1 MIDFIVIARCIKVE
15 SLGWINVLHVF
26 LSVPTRIGTIIRIN
40 EFSLGTIYKCKE
52 VLETLFTSFN
62 LKKKKDK
69 GEHILPPFGFEPVTS

>member
-1 MIDFIVIARCIKVE
+1 MIAFIFIARCIKVE
-15 SLGWINVLHVF
+15 SLGWIDVLHVL

-62 LKKKKDK
+62 LKKEKKDRVYI
-69 GEHILPPFGFEPVTS
+69 HYPLLDLNL